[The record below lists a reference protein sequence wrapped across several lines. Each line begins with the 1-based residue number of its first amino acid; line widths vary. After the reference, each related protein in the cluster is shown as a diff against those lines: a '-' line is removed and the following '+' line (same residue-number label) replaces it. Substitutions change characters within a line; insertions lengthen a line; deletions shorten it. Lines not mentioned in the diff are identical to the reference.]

1 MFKNKAEREKF
12 LREYRNWQSIQG
24 SDQNH
29 FNWHGITLNFYRYE
43 FKNGATVIVTDCPR
57 YHDGKFEFETRYN
70 LIIPEG
76 DGYNPYDMHSGC
88 TPSEFRGYNLQGVSV
103 GTIVDYMTKRKEEI

>member
-12 LREYRNWQSIQG
+12 LREYKEWQEMEIGDYDYRSIR
-24 SDQNH
+24 
-29 FNWHGITLNFYRYE
+29 WHEVKIDFYRYK
-43 FKNGATVIVTDCPR
+43 FKNGATVIVTERPQTM
-57 YHDGKFEFETRYN
+57 ETRYN

-76 DGYNPYDMHSGC
+76 DSYNPWDQNSGR
-88 TPSEFRGYNLQGVSV
+88 TPSEFRGYNLTGVSV